1 VPLTSLITAAALVL
15 ALPTQVGPAPSA
27 GLESATSSEVSY
39 ALEAMPGGVL
49 TAPNEVTWP
58 DGTVLVVVP
67 DGRAVDVAGSRVSES
82 GRVAAPS
89 VASNTC
95 PSGKFCAHSAFDG
108 TGTRLEFQTCPSTNS
123 LAAMRVVKSVSN
135 ARTRGTV
142 TAQDGSTVIATATAG
157 TMKNITKAV
166 DRLVCR

>member
-1 VPLTSLITAAALVL
+1 MPLTSLIAAALVL
-15 ALPTQVGPAPSA
+15 ALPTQVGAAPAA
-27 GLESATSSEVSY
+27 GLEPATSAEVSY

-67 DGRAVDVAGSRVSES
+67 DGRAVDVAGGRVSKP
-82 GRVAAPS
+82 GKVAAPS
-89 VASNTC
+89 LASSAC
-95 PSGKFCAHSAFDG
+95 PSGKFCAHSALDG

-135 ARTRGTV
+135 ARTSGRV

-157 TMKNITKAV
+157 TTKNLTKVV
-166 DRLVCR
+166 DRLVCK